1 MSQKRTTT
9 VLGVLMALALL
20 VLAACGDAGGDSDEP
35 AAAQQETEQAPDTQ
49 EPGLDDVPA
58 VVAEVNGQ
66 EVTRE
71 EFAPAYQAQLQQA
84 AMQAQMSGQEPD
96 AEAVKQQTATVL
108 VNTVLL
114 RQQAEERGI
123 SASADDVEGELTKIA
138 EQNQLGSVDELL
150 AALERQYAAMVDGK
164 QYLTGGLGS
173 RWDGE
178 SFGDPHEL
186 PNDRAYA
193 ETCAAIGGV
202 QWAWRL
208 LLATGDA
215 RYADQIE
222 RLLLNGF
229 LAGLSLGGTEYFY
242 VNPLQLRTGA
252 HAEEERNPAAG
263 RRPWFGCACCP
274 PNPRNAPWSPR
285 SRHSPPPP

>member
-20 VLAACGDAGGDSDEP
+20 VLAACGDAGGEDDEP

-150 AALERQYAAMVDGK
+150 AALAEQGSSEKVVRAQVRDQLTIEQLVVDEAGEFEASEQQLRRLYRQAR
-164 QYLTGGLGS
+164 QQQQGS
-173 RWDGE
+173 GA
-178 SFGDPHEL
+178 SG
-186 PNDRAYA
+186 DRAQP
-193 ETCAAIGGV
+193 EFPK
-202 QWAWRL
+202 
-208 LLATGDA
+208 
-215 RYADQIE
+215 YADVRPQLEEQARQQQQNRVAQDLIE
-222 RLLLNGF
+222 
-229 LAGLSLGGTEYFY
+229 
-242 VNPLQLRTGA
+242 QLREDADITV
-252 HAEEERNPAAG
+252 NL
-263 RRPWFGCACCP
+263 
-274 PNPRNAPWSPR
+274 
-285 SRHSPPPP
+285 